1 MKNFF
6 EKWKTILF
14 DFLKITST
22 FVTRYFSFMLETLIT
37 SKTRIR
43 ILVKFFINVANNGY
57 LRGLAEELNESTNSI
72 RKELNNLLEA
82 GYLERESVNNKIIYR
97 ANSKHPLFGVL
108 QKIIRQHI
116 GIDAMV
122 EMILNRIGNIEKV
135 IVIGDYADGKDT
147 GVIEVILIGNDLNS
161 EYIDQLAIKIESE
174 IKRKIK
180 FYINEA
186 HNGEGL
192 VIYEAN

>member
-1 MKNFF
+1 M
-6 EKWKTILF
+6 F

-22 FVTRYFSFMLETLIT
+22 FVTRYFCFMLETLIT

-82 GYLERESVNNKIIYR
+82 GYLEKESVHNKVIYR

-108 QKIIRQHI
+108 QKIVRQHI
-116 GIDAMV
+116 GIDAMM
-122 EMILNRIGNIEKV
+122 EIILNRIGTIDK
-135 IVIGDYADGKDT
+135 IIIIGDYANGKDT
-147 GVIEVILIGNDLNS
+147 GIIEVVLLGNGLNMN
-161 EYIDQLAIKIESE
+161 YIDQLAIKIESE
-174 IKRKIK
+174 IKRKVK
-180 FYINEA
+180 FYFNEVKD
-186 HNGEGL
+186 GKQL

>member
-1 MKNFF
+1 
-6 EKWKTILF
+6 
-14 DFLKITST
+14 
-22 FVTRYFSFMLETLIT
+22 MLETLIT

-43 ILVKFFINVANNGY
+43 ILVKLFINVANNGY

-135 IVIGDYADGKDT
+135 IVIGDYANGKDT
-147 GVIEVILIGNDLNS
+147 GVIEVILVGSDLNS
-161 EYIDQLAIKIESE
+161 QYTDQLAIKIESE

>member
-1 MKNFF
+1 
-6 EKWKTILF
+6 
-14 DFLKITST
+14 
-22 FVTRYFSFMLETLIT
+22 MLETLIT
-37 SKTRIR
+37 SRTRIR

>member
-1 MKNFF
+1 
-6 EKWKTILF
+6 
-14 DFLKITST
+14 
-22 FVTRYFSFMLETLIT
+22 
-37 SKTRIR
+37 
-43 ILVKFFINVANNGY
+43 
-57 LRGLAEELNESTNSI
+57 
-72 RKELNNLLEA
+72 LNNLLEA

>member
-1 MKNFF
+1 
-6 EKWKTILF
+6 
-14 DFLKITST
+14 
-22 FVTRYFSFMLETLIT
+22 MLETLIT

-147 GVIEVILIGNDLNS
+147 GVIEVLLIGNELNS

-180 FYINEA
+180 FYINEV
-186 HNGEGL
+186 HNGKGL

>member
-1 MKNFF
+1 
-6 EKWKTILF
+6 
-14 DFLKITST
+14 
-22 FVTRYFSFMLETLIT
+22 MLETLIT

-135 IVIGDYADGKDT
+135 IVIGDYANGKDT
-147 GVIEVILIGNDLNS
+147 GVIEVILVGSDLNS
-161 EYIDQLAIKIESE
+161 QYIDQLAIKIESE

-180 FYINEA
+180 FYINEV
-186 HNGEGL
+186 HNGKGL